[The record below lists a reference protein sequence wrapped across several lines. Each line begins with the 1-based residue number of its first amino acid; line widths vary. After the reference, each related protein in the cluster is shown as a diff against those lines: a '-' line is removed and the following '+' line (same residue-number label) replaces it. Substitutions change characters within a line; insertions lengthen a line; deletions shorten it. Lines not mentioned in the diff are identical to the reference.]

1 MKTLVSAA
9 AVAAIAGSAFGLGE
23 TLDRSNYPIYTIDTP
38 GITITRTPLSGADRS
53 LGSGT
58 AATSVYGWDDNTPV
72 SGGPGTIGG
81 SGFLASPP
89 GTGVL
94 GFEDYGSTVSASG
107 PPNGTPTSQH
117 DTMNSMAYEFVGGV
131 SATGGILFF
140 DFYFNDFTVGNYF
153 GVAFPSAGAAIWT
166 ITFDPTGFI
175 VPTEGYH
182 AVSANTNPNI
192 GPITSGQWYLSDSGA
207 NPIHG
212 TNDLAWDSG
221 SFDYGTPSAPN
232 IQSVGYLFALGIPA
246 PGTVALMGFAGLA
259 GASRR
264 RR

>member
-23 TLDRSNYPIYTIDTP
+23 TLDRSSFPIYTIDTP
-38 GITITRTPLSGADRS
+38 GITITKAPLSGTTRGS

-58 AATSVYGWDDNTPV
+58 AATSVYGWDDNTAS

-81 SGFLASPP
+81 SGFLASPA
-89 GTGVL
+89 GTGII
-94 GFEDYGSTVSASG
+94 GIEDYGSTLSASG
-107 PPNGTPTSQH
+107 PPNGTPTNQFDS
-117 DTMNSMAYEFVGGV
+117 MNSLAYEFVGGV
-131 SATGGILFF
+131 SATSGILFF
-140 DFYFNDFTVGNYF
+140 DFYYNDFSFGNGF
-153 GVAFPSAGAAIWT
+153 GIQFPSAGAFIWT

-182 AVSANTNPNI
+182 VITANSNPNI
-192 GPITSGQWYLSDSGA
+192 GPLSSGQWYLSDSGA

-221 SFDYGTPSAPN
+221 SFDYGSGT
-232 IQSVGYLFALGIPA
+232 VDLGYLFALGVPT
-246 PGTVALMGFAGLA
+246 PGTVGLMGLAGLA
-259 GASRR
+259 GVSRR